1 MNKLVKNQHHTLP
14 IPFMILLVTTSFA
27 YADGTVYSQ
36 DNLNGYT
43 RLEQE
48 LSEEEQQTQVNKNTS
63 SGLASGT
70 RIQSRY
76 STVEDSRE
84 NPALTTLYRQQTELK
99 TLARDFAELEK
110 ASLRL
115 EELLREVEAE
125 QEKIRTRSSTE
136 SSMQEIE
143 SEAMEESQ
151 TPLNK
156 IKAFDIPLTQIENDV
171 RAQRVKH
178 EELLFVDKRIGIEMP
193 IAIINAPAA
202 PLFAGPNPELRVL
215 YRAHKGEIVAIEQRY
230 EDWYRIIHESGMRGW
245 VLADDLL
252 FGADSR
258 SLPGKIIRIKA
269 YDIASDRSDWEP
281 AQ

>member
-1 MNKLVKNQHHTLP
+1 MVC
-14 IPFMILLVTTSFA
+14 FA
-27 YADGTVYSQ
+27 YGDGTVEPLG
-36 DNLNGYT
+36 NLNGYT
-43 RLEQE
+43 RLERE
-48 LSEEEQQTQVNKNTS
+48 LRDEVQQTQVNGNTTS
-63 SGLASGT
+63 DIATRT

-76 STVEDSRE
+76 STVEESRE

-125 QEKIRTRSSTE
+125 QEKIRTRTSTE
-136 SSMQEIE
+136 SSMQDVD
-143 SEAMEESQ
+143 SEEMTESQ
-151 TPLNK
+151 TPLTK

-215 YRAHKGEIVAIEQRY
+215 YRAHKGEIVAIEERY

-252 FGADSR
+252 FGPDSR
-258 SLPGKIIRIKA
+258 SLPGKIVRIKA